1 MPRIFHTG
9 PTPSFFP
16 TGSGQEPAHHQMES
30 KSQPIRDIRKPEE
43 TYPNL
48 SALPEEAT
56 AGTKAL
62 VPHGVHEKEVKSTV
76 GHFIGYHAAAAAK

>member
-1 MPRIFHTG
+1 
-9 PTPSFFP
+9 
-16 TGSGQEPAHHQMES
+16 MES

-62 VPHGVHEKEVKSTV
+62 VPHGVHEKEVSPLWVTSLGTMLLLLLLSSFSRV
-76 GHFIGYHAAAAAK
+76 